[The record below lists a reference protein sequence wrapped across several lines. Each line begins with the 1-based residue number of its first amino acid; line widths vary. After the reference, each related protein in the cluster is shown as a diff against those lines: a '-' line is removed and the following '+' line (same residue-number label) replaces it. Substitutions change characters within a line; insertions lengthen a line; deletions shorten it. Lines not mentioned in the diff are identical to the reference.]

1 MIKVSVVIP
10 VYNKAPFL
18 KECFD
23 SVFAQTFRD
32 FEVIAVDD
40 RSTDE
45 SLSLL
50 NGMNDPRLRVIALD
64 KNLGP
69 AGCAQRGFDAA
80 KGEYIVRMDADDVM
94 FPDRIE
100 RQVAFMDAHPEVGA
114 SGSHMELLY
123 EPGVMRRATLSDTD
137 CRAVVLFHIP
147 IYQPSSIYRR
157 EVLERH
163 SVRFQDDW
171 PQYGEDWLFQ
181 LRLLKVTRLANM
193 DEALVRYRVG
203 SQNIS
208 YGRDNHADLITL
220 FSAVLDWHG
229 LPADR
234 EALRQHL
241 HAIKFFPAALR
252 PSDVVAVKRY
262 LAGLR
267 AQVRHLG
274 LFDPDAFDRRL
285 ERVWDDLAY
294 QMPRFGWATSW
305 SYFRHDRRPSF
316 AKLRYM
322 LSSLLRGRIYTGG
335 RPHSPV
341 P

>member
-1 MIKVSVVIP
+1 MKVSVVIP

-23 SVFAQTFRD
+23 SVFTQTFRD
-32 FEVIAVDD
+32 FELIAVDD
-40 RSTDE
+40 SSTDD
-45 SLSLL
+45 SLALL
-50 NGMNDPRLRVIALD
+50 RGMDDHRLRVIALN

-80 KGEYIVRMDADDVM
+80 HGEYIVRMDADDVM
-94 FPDRIE
+94 FPHRIE

-114 SGSHMELLY
+114 SGSHMELYY
-123 EPGVMRRATLSDTD
+123 EPGVRRMSTLSDTD

-147 IYQPSSIYRR
+147 IFQPSSIYRR
-157 EVLERH
+157 DVLLGN
-163 SVRFQDDW
+163 SIRFQDDW
-171 PQYGEDWLFQ
+171 PRYGEDWLFQ
-181 LRLLKVTRLANM
+181 LRLLKVTRIANL

-203 SQNIS
+203 NQNIS

-220 FSAVLDWHG
+220 FTAVLDWHG
-229 LPADR
+229 LPAD
-234 EALRQHL
+234 EETLRQHL
-241 HAIKFFPAALR
+241 HAIKFFPAAMQ
-252 PSDVVAVKRY
+252 PADVVAVKRY

-267 AQVRHLG
+267 TQARQLG
-274 LFDPDAFDRRL
+274 LFEPEAFDRRL
-285 ERVWDDLAY
+285 DRVWDDLAY

-305 SYFRHDRRPSF
+305 SYFRHDHRPSF
-316 AKLRYM
+316 VKSRYM
-322 LSSLLRGRIYTGG
+322 LSSLLKGRIYDGA